1 MKGLTLLEALV
12 NQHGKALT
20 IEELRQ
26 QLDWSKS
33 NVHRTLQTLAHAQ
46 YVAKHELTGTYQ
58 PTLKLLELGARLLSG
73 MDVRRLAQPVMR
85 TLGEETGETVNLS
98 ILEGLSVVYIETI
111 ESPMPIRS
119 DTAIGA
125 RAPAHAVATGKAL
138 LAFQYEGYLARHAD
152 ELRSF
157 TPTTL
162 ATLPALKD
170 ELARVRREGH
180 AINHGEWHHSVGG
193 VAAPLFD
200 GLGRLVAAVGISGPL
215 GSSLRET
222 SRFLRGHPLPRLPA
236 GRSPGTGRRRRRPA
250 WTPPSAPPN
259 ASSTKPATPAAPR
272 CRPARCAARSPGPAT
287 ACARRTATCRSRRRC
302 CASWKNWSK
311 PCART
316 RCRSRPSMHATSS
329 CPSRAARW
337 PASGRCCATV
347 SAS

>member
-1 MKGLTLLEALV
+1 M

-215 GSSLRET
+215 ERLTATRMDQVAPLVRQRAAEI
-222 SRFLRGHPLPRLPA
+222 SRLLGDRRAAPA
-236 GRSPGTGRRRRRPA
+236 GGDAGADPAPPLAPAALPVRRRRPRGTA
-250 WTPPSAPPN
+250 AAAAGDRSADGSGDGQ
-259 ASSTKPATPAAPR
+259 AAGAVPAGRGAADPAGA
-272 CRPARCAARSPGPAT
+272 
-287 ACARRTATCRSRRRC
+287 
-302 CASWKNWSK
+302 
-311 PCART
+311 
-316 RCRSRPSMHATSS
+316 
-329 CPSRAARW
+329 
-337 PASGRCCATV
+337 
-347 SAS
+347 